1 MSGVDVGLSSPG
13 VILDGIPSSGV
24 NLGSTPNPGVTLGA
38 LSIPDVTVDS
48 AVMGVPVPLPELGLT
63 TDNTATNLDVT
74 FTNTFDVNPSINVDL
89 SDGALSTS
97 TNIVTDFAMEA
108 PSGKIEV
115 NLKVT

>member
-1 MSGVDVGLSSPG
+1 MSGVDVGLSSTG
-13 VILDGIPSSGV
+13 VTLDGIPSSGV
-24 NLGSTPNPGVTLGA
+24 TIDA

-63 TDNTATNLDVT
+63 IDNSATNLDVP

-97 TNIVTDFAMEA
+97 ANIVTDFAVEA